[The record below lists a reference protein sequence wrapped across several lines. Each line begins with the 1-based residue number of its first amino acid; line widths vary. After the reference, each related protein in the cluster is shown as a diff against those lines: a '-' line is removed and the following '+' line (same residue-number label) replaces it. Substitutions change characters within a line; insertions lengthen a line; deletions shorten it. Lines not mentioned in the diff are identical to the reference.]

1 MDIIARLT
9 ELFET
14 LDKSDLPNKSEL
26 KAEVKCCIY
35 AMMHY
40 FSVVSNEQL
49 HYLENPKDNLNMTS
63 MMVLEKQRN
72 EAHDAA
78 INACS
83 RINGICSEVN
93 TEVICDFDTNDRRKV
108 AEFCGLVAGELFF
121 SNIGNET
128 TLKDY
133 LAFAYRNLYDT
144 EAFT

>member
-14 LDKSDLPNKSEL
+14 LDKSDLPNKAEL
-26 KAEVKCCIY
+26 KAEVKCCID

-63 MMVLEKQRN
+63 MMVLEKQRS

-78 INACS
+78 INACG
-83 RINGICSEVN
+83 RINEICKELD
-93 TEVICDFDTNDRRKV
+93 EGVICDIDTNDRRKV
-108 AEFCGLVAGELFF
+108 AEFCGLITGTLFF
-121 SNIGNET
+121 SNINSKET
-128 TLKDY
+128 YARWLQ
-133 LAFAYRNLYDT
+133 FT
-144 EAFT
+144 EQ

>member
-14 LDKSDLPNKSEL
+14 LDKSDLPNKAEL
-26 KAEVKCCIY
+26 KAEVKCCID

-63 MMVLEKQRN
+63 MMVLEKQRS

-83 RINGICSEVN
+83 KINEICSEVN

-108 AEFCGLVAGELFF
+108 AEFCGIVTGALFF
-121 SNIGNET
+121 SNINSMVMFGRW
-128 TLKDY
+128 LQ
-133 LAFAYRNLYDT
+133 FT
-144 EAFT
+144 EKIKP